1 MERIGLL
8 VIEAD
13 PLRREGLVSCLSHEK
28 DITVVG
34 AGDDLIEGLGRI
46 RAGAPPDVVVINAD
60 HPDMQTPRMW
70 ALLRL
75 TPPHSRILATTAG
88 SDVSLVEL
96 LITVG
101 VTVLWRAQSRA
112 GELADG
118 VRMAGMGQLHCDLEL
133 LHAFRTALAGIAT
146 TWTTPDL
153 VPLARYPRDVAPS
166 SAPARLTL
174 RERQVLALLCAGK
187 RNAEVAHVLGI
198 SDRTAAY
205 HVGSILRKLR
215 VSSRLQLALQFRADP
230 TCSSRRSSRPPRRNT
245 RVDLALYTV
254 TPLRSLCHAW
264 TGCSSVPVETEGK
277 RLCTLS
283 EAGHA
288 IVILPSCSSSLLS
301 LPPQLASRPHRSI
314 HKTRTLD
321 HRRPVRGSPQ
331 VLFCSMQ
338 VVSGNAVP
346 TSRPAST
353 RCTKP

>member
-1 MERIGLL
+1 MLRL
-8 VIEAD
+8 
-13 PLRREGLVSCLSHEK
+13 LRR
-28 DITVVG
+28 
-34 AGDDLIEGLGRI
+34 
-46 RAGAPPDVVVINAD
+46 
-60 HPDMQTPRMW
+60 
-70 ALLRL
+70 LL
-75 TPPHSRILATTAG
+75 
-88 SDVSLVEL
+88 D
-96 LITVG
+96 
-101 VTVLWRAQSRA
+101 
-112 GELADG
+112 
-118 VRMAGMGQLHCDLEL
+118 
-133 LHAFRTALAGIAT
+133 
-146 TWTTPDL
+146 
-153 VPLARYPRDVAPS
+153 
-166 SAPARLTL
+166 
-174 RERQVLALLCAGK
+174 LLCASAKSWRSCVRG
-187 RNAEVAHVLGI
+187 NAMLRSPTSWGSVTARPPTTWVASCGN
-198 SDRTAAY
+198 SEC
-205 HVGSILRKLR
+205 LRD
-215 VSSRLQLALQFRADP
+215 LQLSLQFRADP

-264 TGCSSVPVETEGK
+264 TGCSSVPVETEEK
-277 RLCTLS
+277 RLCPLS